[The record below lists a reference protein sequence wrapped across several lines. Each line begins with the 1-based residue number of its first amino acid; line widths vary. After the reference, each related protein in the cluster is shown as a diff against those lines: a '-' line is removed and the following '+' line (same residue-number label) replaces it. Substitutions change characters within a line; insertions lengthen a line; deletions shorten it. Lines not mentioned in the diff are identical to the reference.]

1 MTSRIQNGYDNRA
14 GSAGKEPG
22 LHTPERINSSGKDLR
37 MGRIIDRDSGNLVIV
52 PLDHGMS
59 IGPAVGLYEMGRTVD
74 EVARGGATAVVMHKG
89 LVRNCY
95 RGYNGTGLIV
105 HLSASTGLGSSVNEK
120 RVVTSVHEAMRRGA
134 DAVSVHLNVGADT
147 EADMLHEIGMVSGEC
162 EDSGMPLLVM
172 AYPRGPKIKD
182 PFDPE
187 AISHAV
193 RVAAELGADV
203 VKCNYTGDIDSFR
216 DVVRGAMVPVVIA
229 GGPKMDS
236 DKGILKMVYDSL
248 QAGGRGV
255 SMGRNIFQHHD
266 VCGITRAISDIIKNG
281 ATVQEAFG
289 GMKGHDKP
297 RLSASVHVQ

>member
-1 MTSRIQNGYDNRA
+1 MTSGAQNGSDNRD
-14 GSAGKEPG
+14 GTRRMESEI
-22 LHTPERINSSGKDLR
+22 HTPDRINSSGKDLR

-52 PLDHGMS
+52 PMDHGVS
-59 IGPAVGLYEMGRTVD
+59 VGPVLGLYEMGRTVD

-95 RGYNGTGLIV
+95 RGYNDTGLIV
-105 HLSASTGLGSSVNEK
+105 HLSASTELGSSVNEK
-120 RVVTSVHEAMRRGA
+120 RVVTSVREAMRRGA

-162 EDSGMPLLVM
+162 EELGIPMLVM
-172 AYPRGPKIKD
+172 AYPRGPRIKD

-187 AISHAV
+187 AISHAA

-216 DVVRGAMVPVVIA
+216 DVVRGTMVPVVIA

-255 SMGRNIFQHHD
+255 SMGRNVFQHHD
-266 VCGITRAISDIIKNG
+266 VSGITRAISDITKNG
-281 ATVQEAFG
+281 ATVQEAFE

-297 RLSASVHVQ
+297 KLTASVHVQ